1 MEFYTTVDD
10 ELYEEL
16 GELVGQKVVYFE
28 LWEDSL
34 ADELEADGESSE
46 VSEEDTSFDLDL
58 YLDDGI
64 YFQLYSAAFFPNLE
78 SEPWQ
83 AQENVHKALR
93 ELMKNELV
101 LSEVAVDEDD
111 GLVLVFRLHRNRCPC
126 HGRSPRLRGCVSLG
140 TGL

>member
-58 YLDDGI
+58 YLDDGGCGRRGWI
-64 YFQLYSAAFFPNLE
+64 GACFLPKEQTC
-78 SEPWQ
+78 
-83 AQENVHKALR
+83 AL
-93 ELMKNELV
+93 LQHWGV
-101 LSEVAVDEDD
+101 VI
-111 GLVLVFRLHRNRCPC
+111 
-126 HGRSPRLRGCVSLG
+126 GRMG
-140 TGL
+140 

>member
-83 AQENVHKALR
+83 GQENVHKALR

-111 GLVLVFRLHRNRCPC
+111 GLVLVFSQKNKPVLYCSVGGWLLEEWDELPE
-126 HGRSPRLRGCVSLG
+126 
-140 TGL
+140 